1 MVVMSE
7 FYNEVIKNRY
17 LDTMENE
24 GSRNTIS
31 YIFLASKRAEEIKE
45 MDLYNFS
52 KEDIEHVLSNMHM
65 TSYHTA
71 RANVNYISNYIN
83 FCIKHG
89 YRENNLNPLDVTDP
103 KWAGKFVDRNIKIHY
118 SYEEFID
125 LLEDPMMM
133 NAQDQSFL
141 FLIWEGI
148 LGERFSEL
156 TELRFEDIDRDN
168 KTIYIKGRDK
178 NLSISEECL
187 KYLQKAYNQNTYFT
201 FNPKTKEINGEK
213 ELLPSPYIFRNIQS
227 PRSNPNVPV
236 GMSVL
241 YNRLHSLQSI
251 FSLDK
256 LTPNA
261 IKQSGMI
268 YQAVQL
274 YEQYGA
280 LGYDQFAIIGE
291 KYDFSTISNNSYTYF
306 NTTLMKV
313 FVNSEVISDLYGIE
327 VEITKK

>member
-1 MVVMSE
+1 MSD

-17 LDTMENE
+17 LNELENE

-52 KEDIEHVLSNMHM
+52 KEDIELVLENMHM
-65 TSYHTA
+65 TSAHTA
-71 RANVNYISNYIN
+71 RANTNYISNYITW
-83 FCIKHG
+83 CIKHG
-89 YRENNLNPLDVTDP
+89 YRENNLNPLDTIDSS
-103 KWAGKFVDRNIKIHY
+103 WSRKFVDRTLKIHY

-125 LLEDPMMM
+125 LLEDQNML

-141 FLIWEGI
+141 FLIFEGA

-156 TELRFEDIDRDN
+156 TELRFEDFDFDN
-168 KTIYIKGRDK
+168 KSVYIKGR
-178 NLSISEECL
+178 NRNISLSDECL
-187 KYLQKAYNQNTYFT
+187 KYVEKAYNQDTYYVY
-201 FNPKTKEINGEK
+201 NLKTKEFSEK
-213 ELLPSPYIFRNIQS
+213 ELLPSPYLFKNVKS
-227 PRSNPNVPV
+227 PRSTENIPV

-241 YNRLHSLQSI
+241 YNRLHGLKEVLE
-251 FSLDK
+251 LDS
-256 LTPNA
+256 LTPNG
-261 IKQSGMI
+261 IRQSGMI
-268 YQAVQL
+268 YQGVLL
-274 YEQYGA
+274 YQQYGI

-291 KYDFSTISNNSYTYF
+291 KYNFSTVTNQSYVYF

-313 FVNSEVISDLYGIE
+313 FLNEISIKELYNIE

>member
-1 MVVMSE
+1 MSE
-7 FYNEVIKNRY
+7 LYNEVIKNRY
-17 LDTMENE
+17 LDTLENE
-24 GSRNTIS
+24 GSKATIR
-31 YIFLASKRAEEIKE
+31 YIFIASKRAEEIKE

-52 KEDIEHVLSNMHM
+52 KEDIELVLDNMHM

-89 YRENNLNPLDVTDP
+89 YRENNLNPLDVTDT
-103 KWAGKFVDRNIKIHY
+103 KWAGKFVDRNIKTHY

-133 NAQDQSFL
+133 NGQDQAFL
-141 FLIWEGI
+141 FLIFEGI

-156 TELRFEDIDRDN
+156 TELRFEDIDWDN
-168 KTIYIKGRDK
+168 KTVYIKGRGK
-178 NLSISEECL
+178 KLPISEECL
-187 KYLQKAYNQNTYFT
+187 KYLQKAYNQNTYFS
-201 FNPKTKEINGEK
+201 FNSKTNEFNEK
-213 ELLPSPYIFRNIQS
+213 ELLPSPYIFKNVKS
-227 PRSNPNVPV
+227 PRSTPDVPV

-241 YNRLHSLQSI
+241 YNRLHALQTI
-251 FSLDK
+251 FSLDR

-268 YQAVQL
+268 YQSVQL
-274 YEQYGA
+274 YQQYGA
-280 LGYDQFAIIGE
+280 LGYDQFAIIGD
-291 KYDFSTISNNSYTYF
+291 KYDFSTISNQSYVYY

-313 FVNSEVISDLYGIE
+313 FINEQNISDLYGIE